1 MEGVFL
7 RKKFNVW
14 LFLLFL
20 CGLAFIGMY
29 IFLNIVDS
37 EATGEILTFLIIGI
51 LICLVVI
58 PSWFLNSGAFVQISE
73 DSIQAK
79 YHWFGKLN
87 CKTDEIAFA
96 MAQVN
101 TLTILLKSGKR
112 HVIMGI
118 ENAWTLASAIL
129 QQIFTVE
136 TETPDALM
144 RKLEEVQ
151 AARKKKLYWV
161 IGGVAL
167 MFANI
172 FIAVLLTG
180 GKEMYDFSNADWIL
194 FSVIGVVE
202 ILTVILTFY
211 FAGQCGKQLLSIEH
225 LKYRLRGAYIATTP
239 LPAGI
244 VKRVYT
250 DANRM
255 GRIVIY
261 GYPNDE
267 SVYYCVQEFV
277 GNYLLKTVDTSEIY
291 ENEDNLPN
299 EALSTFIDISDNFS
313 INQAR

>member
-1 MEGVFL
+1 MEGMFL
-7 RKKFNVW
+7 RKKFNIW
-14 LFLLFL
+14 LFLLFSFGL
-20 CGLAFIGMY
+20 CFIGLY
-29 IFLNIVDS
+29 IFLNIVDP
-37 EATGEILTFLIIGI
+37 EATSELLAFLIVGI
-51 LICLVVI
+51 LIILVVI
-58 PSWFLNSGAFVQISE
+58 PSWLLNFGAFVHIDE
-73 DSIQAK
+73 DSIRAK

-101 TLTILLKSGKR
+101 TLTILLKNGKR
-112 HVIMGI
+112 HIIMGV
-118 ENAWTLASAIL
+118 ENAWPLAAAIR

-136 TETPDALM
+136 TEKPDTLL

-161 IGGVAL
+161 LGCVAL

-180 GKEMYDFSNADWIL
+180 GKEMYAFSNTDWIL
-194 FSVIGVVE
+194 FSIMGVVE

-211 FAGQCGKQLLSIEH
+211 FAGQYGKQLLPIEH
-225 LKYRLRGAYIATTP
+225 LKYRLKGAYIATTP

-250 DANRM
+250 DANHM
-255 GRIVIY
+255 GRIVIC

-299 EALSTFIDISDNFS
+299 EALSTFIDFSDNF
-313 INQAR
+313 Q

>member
-1 MEGVFL
+1 MDGVFL
-7 RKKFNVW
+7 RKKFNGW
-14 LFLLFL
+14 LFLLFV
-20 CGLAFIGMY
+20 CGLFFIGLY
-29 IFLNIVDS
+29 IFLNIVDPKATS
-37 EATGEILTFLIIGI
+37 ELLTFLIMGI
-51 LICLVVI
+51 LIILVVI
-58 PSWFLNSGAFVQISE
+58 PSWLLNFGAFVHIDE
-73 DSIQAK
+73 NSIKAK

-112 HVIMGI
+112 HVIMGV
-118 ENAWTLASAIL
+118 ENVWPLASAIR

-136 TETPDALM
+136 TETPNALM

-161 IGGVAL
+161 IGCVAL
-167 MFANI
+167 MIANI

-180 GKEMYDFSNADWIL
+180 GKEMYAFSNTDWIL
-194 FSVIGVVE
+194 FSIMGVVE
-202 ILTVILTFY
+202 ILTVILTFCL
-211 FAGQCGKQLLSIEH
+211 AGQCGKQLLPIEH
-225 LKYRLRGAYIATTP
+225 LKYRLKGAYIATTP

-250 DANRM
+250 DANHM
-255 GRIVIY
+255 GRIVIC

-291 ENEDNLPN
+291 ENEDSLPN
-299 EALSTFIDISDNFS
+299 EALSTFIDISDIF
-313 INQAR
+313 Q

>member
-1 MEGVFL
+1 MEGMFL

-20 CGLAFIGMY
+20 FGLAFIGMY
-29 IFLNIVDS
+29 IFLNIVDP

-73 DSIQAK
+73 DSIKAK

-87 CKTDEIAFA
+87 CKTDEIAFTL
-96 MAQVN
+96 AQVN
-101 TLTILLKSGKR
+101 TLTILLKNGKR
-112 HVIMGI
+112 HIIMGV
-118 ENAWTLASAIL
+118 ENAWPLASAIR

-136 TETPDALM
+136 AEKPDTLL

-151 AARKKKLYWV
+151 AARKKKLYGV
-161 IGGVAL
+161 LVCVAL

-180 GKEMYDFSNADWIL
+180 GKEMYAFSNTDWML
-194 FSVIGVVE
+194 FSTMGVVE

-211 FAGQCGKQLLSIEH
+211 FAGQCGKQLLPIEH
-225 LKYRLRGAYIATTP
+225 LKYRLKGAYIATTP
-239 LPAGI
+239 LPVGI

-250 DANRM
+250 DANYI
-255 GRIVIY
+255 GRIVIC

-267 SVYYCVQEFV
+267 AVYYCVQEFV
-277 GNYLLKTVDTSEIY
+277 GKYLLKTVETSEIY

-299 EALSTFIDISDNFS
+299 EALSTFVDISDNF
-313 INQAR
+313 Q

>member
-1 MEGVFL
+1 MDGVFL
-7 RKKFNVW
+7 RKKFNGW
-14 LFLLFL
+14 LFLLFV
-20 CGLAFIGMY
+20 CGLFFIGLY
-29 IFLNIVDS
+29 IFLNIVDPKATS
-37 EATGEILTFLIIGI
+37 ELLTFLIMGI
-51 LICLVVI
+51 LIILVVI

-73 DSIQAK
+73 DSIKAK

-112 HVIMGI
+112 HVIMGV
-118 ENAWTLASAIL
+118 ENVWPLAFAIR

-136 TETPDALM
+136 TETPNALM
-144 RKLEEVQ
+144 CKLEEVQ

-161 IGGVAL
+161 IGCVAL
-167 MFANI
+167 MIANI

-180 GKEMYDFSNADWIL
+180 GKEMYAFSNTDWIL
-194 FSVIGVVE
+194 FSIMGVVE

-211 FAGQCGKQLLSIEH
+211 LAGQCGKQLLPIEH
-225 LKYRLRGAYIATTP
+225 LKYRLKGAYIATTP

-250 DANRM
+250 DANHM
-255 GRIVIY
+255 GRIVIC

-277 GNYLLKTVDTSEIY
+277 ENYLLKTVDTSEIY

-299 EALSTFIDISDNFS
+299 EALSTFIDISDVF
-313 INQAR
+313 Q

>member
-1 MEGVFL
+1 MDGVFL
-7 RKKFNVW
+7 RKKFNGW
-14 LFLLFL
+14 LFLLFV
-20 CGLAFIGMY
+20 CGLFFIGLY
-29 IFLNIVDS
+29 IFLNIVDPKATS
-37 EATGEILTFLIIGI
+37 ELLTFLIMGI
-51 LICLVVI
+51 LIILVVI

-73 DSIQAK
+73 DSIKAK
-79 YHWFGKLN
+79 FHWFGKLN

-112 HVIMGI
+112 HVIMGV
-118 ENAWTLASAIL
+118 ENVWPLASAIR

-136 TETPDALM
+136 TETPNALM
-144 RKLEEVQ
+144 CKLEEVQ

-161 IGGVAL
+161 IGCVAL
-167 MFANI
+167 MIANI

-180 GKEMYDFSNADWIL
+180 GKEMYAFSNTDWIL
-194 FSVIGVVE
+194 FSIMGVVE

-211 FAGQCGKQLLSIEH
+211 LAGQCGKQLLPIEH
-225 LKYRLRGAYIATTP
+225 LKYRLKGAYIATTP

-250 DANRM
+250 DANHM
-255 GRIVIY
+255 GRIVIC

-277 GNYLLKTVDTSEIY
+277 ENYLLKTVDTSEIY

-299 EALSTFIDISDNFS
+299 EALSTFIDISDIF
-313 INQAR
+313 Q

>member
-1 MEGVFL
+1 MEGMFL

-29 IFLNIVDS
+29 IFLNIVDPKAPS
-37 EATGEILTFLIIGI
+37 ELLTFLIIGI

-58 PSWFLNSGAFVQISE
+58 PSWFLNFGAFVQISE
-73 DSIQAK
+73 DSIKAK

-101 TLTILLKSGKR
+101 TLTILLKNGKR
-112 HVIMGI
+112 HIIMGI
-118 ENAWTLASAIL
+118 ENPWPLASFIR

-136 TETPDALM
+136 TEKPDTLL

-151 AARKKKLYWV
+151 AARKKRLYWV
-161 IGGVAL
+161 LGCIAL

-180 GKEMYDFSNADWIL
+180 GKEMYAFSNTDWIL
-194 FSVIGVVE
+194 FSIMGVVE

-211 FAGQCGKQLLSIEH
+211 FAGQCGKQLLPIEH
-225 LKYRLRGAYIATTP
+225 LKYRLKGAYIASQP
-239 LPAGI
+239 LPSGN
-244 VKRVYT
+244 VKRIYT
-250 DANRM
+250 DENRT
-255 GRIVIY
+255 GRIVVC

-277 GNYLLKTVDTSEIY
+277 GNYLLKTVHTSEVY
-291 ENEDNLPN
+291 ESEDVLTE
-299 EALSTFIDISDNFS
+299 EADLYIFIDITNHF
-313 INQAR
+313 

>member
-1 MEGVFL
+1 MEGMFL

-20 CGLAFIGMY
+20 CGLTFIGMY
-29 IFLNIVDS
+29 IFLNIVDPKAPS
-37 EATGEILTFLIIGI
+37 ELLTFLIVGI
-51 LICLVVI
+51 LIILVVI
-58 PSWFLNSGAFVQISE
+58 PSWLLNFGAFIQISE
-73 DSIQAK
+73 NSIKAK

-87 CKTDEIAFA
+87 CKIGEVAFA

-101 TLTILLKSGKR
+101 TLTILLKNGKR
-112 HVIMGI
+112 HIIMGV
-118 ENAWTLASAIL
+118 ENAWPLAAAIR

-136 TETPDALM
+136 TEKPDTLL

-161 IGGVAL
+161 LGCVAL

-180 GKEMYDFSNADWIL
+180 GKEMYAFSNTDWIL
-194 FSVIGVVE
+194 FSIMGVVE

-211 FAGQCGKQLLSIEH
+211 FAGQCGKQLLPIEH
-225 LKYRLRGAYIATTP
+225 LKYRLKGAYIATTP

-250 DANRM
+250 DANHM
-255 GRIVIY
+255 GRIVIC

-299 EALSTFIDISDNFS
+299 EALSTFIDISDNF
-313 INQAR
+313 Q

>member
-1 MEGVFL
+1 MDGVFL
-7 RKKFNVW
+7 RKKFNGW
-14 LFLLFL
+14 LFLLFV
-20 CGLAFIGMY
+20 CGLFFIGLY
-29 IFLNIVDS
+29 IFLNIVDPKATS
-37 EATGEILTFLIIGI
+37 ELLTFLIMGI
-51 LICLVVI
+51 LIILVVI
-58 PSWFLNSGAFVQISE
+58 PSWLLNFGAFVHIDE
-73 DSIQAK
+73 NSIKAK

-112 HVIMGI
+112 HVIMGV
-118 ENAWTLASAIL
+118 ENVWPLASAIR

-136 TETPDALM
+136 TETPNALM
-144 RKLEEVQ
+144 RELEEVQ

-161 IGGVAL
+161 IGCVAL
-167 MFANI
+167 MIANI
-172 FIAVLLTG
+172 FIAVLLSG
-180 GKEMYDFSNADWIL
+180 GKEMYAFSNTDWIL
-194 FSVIGVVE
+194 FSIMGVVE

-211 FAGQCGKQLLSIEH
+211 LAGQCGKQLLPIEH
-225 LKYRLRGAYIATTP
+225 LKYRLKGAYIATTP

-250 DANRM
+250 DANHM
-255 GRIVIY
+255 GRIVIC

-277 GNYLLKTVDTSEIY
+277 ENYLLKTVDTSEIY

-299 EALSTFIDISDNFS
+299 EALSTFIDISDIF
-313 INQAR
+313 Q

>member
-1 MEGVFL
+1 MEGMFL
-7 RKKFNVW
+7 RKKFNIW
-14 LFLLFL
+14 LFLLFV
-20 CGLAFIGMY
+20 CGLFFIGLY
-29 IFLNIVDS
+29 IFLNIVDPKATS
-37 EATGEILTFLIIGI
+37 ELLTFLIMGI
-51 LICLVVI
+51 LIILVVI
-58 PSWFLNSGAFVQISE
+58 PSWLLNLGAYIHIDE
-73 DSIQAK
+73 TSIKAK

-101 TLTILLKSGKR
+101 TLTILLKNGKR
-112 HVIMGI
+112 HIIMGI
-118 ENAWTLASAIL
+118 ENPWPLASAIR
-129 QQIFTVE
+129 QQVFRVE
-136 TETPDALM
+136 TEKPDTLL

-161 IGGVAL
+161 IGCSTL

-172 FIAVLLTG
+172 FIAALLTD
-180 GKEMYDFSNADWIL
+180 GKEMYAFSNTDWIL
-194 FSVIGVVE
+194 FSVMGVIE
-202 ILTVILTFY
+202 ILIVILDFY
-211 FAGQCGKQLLSIEH
+211 FAGQCGKQLLPIEH
-225 LKYRLRGAYIATTP
+225 LKYRLKGAYIATTP

-250 DANRM
+250 EANHM
-255 GRIVIY
+255 GRIVIC

-299 EALSTFIDISDNFS
+299 EALSTFIDISDIF
-313 INQAR
+313 Q

>member
-1 MEGVFL
+1 MEGMFL
-7 RKKFNVW
+7 RKKFNIW
-14 LFLLFL
+14 LFLLFS
-20 CGLAFIGMY
+20 CGLCFIGLY
-29 IFLNIVDS
+29 IFLNIVDP
-37 EATGEILTFLIIGI
+37 EATSELLTFLIVGI
-51 LICLVVI
+51 LIILVVI
-58 PSWFLNSGAFVQISE
+58 PLWLLNFGAFVHIDK
-73 DSIQAK
+73 DSIRAK

-101 TLTILLKSGKR
+101 TLTILLKNGKR
-112 HVIMGI
+112 HIIMGI
-118 ENAWTLASAIL
+118 ENPWPLASAIR

-136 TETPDALM
+136 TEKPDTLL

-161 IGGVAL
+161 IGCIAL

-172 FIAVLLTG
+172 FIAVLLTD
-180 GKEMYDFSNADWIL
+180 GKEMYAFSNTDWIL
-194 FSVIGVVE
+194 FSVMGVIE
-202 ILTVILTFY
+202 ILIVILTFY
-211 FAGQCGKQLLSIEH
+211 FAGQCGKQLLPIEH
-225 LKYRLRGAYIATTP
+225 LKYRLKGAYIATTP

-250 DANRM
+250 EANHM
-255 GRIVIY
+255 GRIVIC

-291 ENEDNLPN
+291 ENKDNLPN
-299 EALSTFIDISDNFS
+299 EALSTFIDISDIF
-313 INQAR
+313 Q

>member
-1 MEGVFL
+1 MV
-7 RKKFNVW
+7 
-14 LFLLFL
+14 
-20 CGLAFIGMY
+20 
-29 IFLNIVDS
+29 
-37 EATGEILTFLIIGI
+37 
-51 LICLVVI
+51 
-58 PSWFLNSGAFVQISE
+58 
-73 DSIQAK
+73 
-79 YHWFGKLN
+79 
-87 CKTDEIAFA
+87 AFA

-112 HVIMGI
+112 HMIMGV
-118 ENAWTLASAIL
+118 ENAWPLASAIR

-136 TETPDALM
+136 TEKPDTLLC
-144 RKLEEVQ
+144 KLEEVQ

-161 IGGVAL
+161 IGCVAL

-172 FIAVLLTG
+172 FIAILLTD
-180 GKEMYDFSNADWIL
+180 GKEMYAFSNTDWIL
-194 FSVIGVVE
+194 FSVMGVIE

-211 FAGQCGKQLLSIEH
+211 FAGQCGKQLLPIEH
-225 LKYRLRGAYIATTP
+225 LKYRLKGAYIATTP

-250 DANRM
+250 DANHM
-255 GRIVIY
+255 GRIVIC

-299 EALSTFIDISDNFS
+299 EALSTFIDISDIF
-313 INQAR
+313 Q